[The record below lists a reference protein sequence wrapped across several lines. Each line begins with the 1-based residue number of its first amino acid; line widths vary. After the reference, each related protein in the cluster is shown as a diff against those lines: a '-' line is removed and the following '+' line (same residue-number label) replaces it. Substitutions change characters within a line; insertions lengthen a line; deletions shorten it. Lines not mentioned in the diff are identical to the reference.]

1 MKSLLLSA
9 ATSLA
14 ILAGF
19 ASITPASALVYT
31 LDQDGCTGT
40 CGTGPFGTVTLLQ
53 VDSTH
58 VQVTETLSAGVKFVS
73 TGAGNALE
81 FNIFGNPAIL
91 VSGLSSGFSVGPAPA
106 TASTFGSFDYS
117 ITCSGCGNGASSPLP
132 GPLTFTT
139 ADNSPLSVSN
149 FIANVGG
156 FFFASDIIGTNGK
169 TGNVASN
176 AGVGGGDGG
185 IGGGTSD
192 AVPEPASMLLIGSGL
207 FGLGLIRGRK
217 GR

>member
-19 ASITPASALVYT
+19 ASITPASALVFT
-31 LDQDGCTGT
+31 LNQDGCTGT

-58 VQVTETLSAGVKFVS
+58 VTVTETLSAGVDFVS
-73 TGAGNALE
+73 TGAGQALE

-91 VSGLSSGFSVGPAPA
+91 VTGLSSGFSVGPAPA

-117 ITCSGCGNGASSPLP
+117 ITCSGCGHGASSPLP

-139 ADNSPLSVSN
+139 ADNSQLSVSN
-149 FIANVGG
+149 FIANAKG
-156 FFFASDIIGTNGK
+156 FFFASDVIGTNGN

-176 AGVGGGDGG
+176 AGVDGGGG
-185 IGGGTSD
+185 IGGGTS